1 MSAIIEGSYK
11 SNKHNLILDGKNVI
25 VQKISCYHYDEN
37 TNTSFTYVKEV
48 VYKFDTEEKA
58 KEYYYKMK

>member
-1 MSAIIEGSYK
+1 MTAIIEGSYK
-11 SNKHNLILDGKNVI
+11 SDKPNLILDGKNVI
-25 VQKISCYHYDEN
+25 VEKKSCYNYDKN
-37 TNTSFTYVKEV
+37 TDTSFTYLKEV